1 MMKTFHKSQVFRP
14 QKRVNQIKGECDG
27 HDACQ
32 YEIEIH
38 GFAPSNTVAKDRV
51 TDRQGEK
58 AQSQSD
64 QRCIN
69 HRLLPADGGC
79 AAKTYLRRAS

>member
-38 GFAPSNTVAKDRV
+38 GLLLQMR
-51 TDRQGEK
+51 
-58 AQSQSD
+58 SQK
-64 QRCIN
+64 I
-69 HRLLPADGGC
+69 A
-79 AAKTYLRRAS
+79 